1 MNRTVSNAWISLL
14 ITAALLQ
21 ANARGSD
28 SLPPVPAA
36 NTAITRP
43 QDDFY
48 SYVNAK
54 WLAETAIPDDVPWI
68 SPYVINFFKVNAQL
82 QTLIEKLAS
91 TNPPKNSEAQRIG
104 DLYQSYMNESAIEKV
119 GIAPLADDLRLIEQL
134 RSRRGLPGI
143 LGFFNRT
150 HYEVLDSDPR
160 GITPVWPAL
169 VNDDRD
175 AAQMIVSLQQAGL
188 GLRGRDEY
196 LSLDPEHLDLKR
208 QYRQHIAHVLSL
220 AGSPD
225 WDRQADAVLALETKL
240 AEAQLS
246 PEALS
251 HPGDLY
257 HKVRVV
263 DLRRSAPGFDWHQFL
278 AASGFGRPE
287 VVLVDAPSYLAAV
300 AKLAQDEPLASW
312 RSYLRWQLLR
322 RYSPYLSK
330 SFVDADFAFF
340 GGIELGNAKIQDRQA
355 RGTQLVQFQ
364 LPMSL
369 GKLYVET
376 YLPVGS
382 KQRVEAMGE
391 NIRLVFAEDIQN
403 ATWMAPTTK
412 REALAKLQQVLIK
425 IGYPKHWETLSVDI
439 RPDDLIGNLKRIA
452 RVRTDA
458 DAQRLNRPVDRERWL
473 EAPHSVNDYYNTTTN
488 EVAVGAGSMQWP
500 WFDLDADDASNYA
513 GIGSSIGHELG
524 HGFDDRGSLYDGIGN
539 LREWWTPND
548 RTRFEQRAHKL
559 AAQYDAYEPLPGHK
573 VSGALT
579 ESEDI
584 GDLTGLTL
592 AYRAFRH
599 AHPMAHPASAD
610 DLAMDRRFFEAF
622 CTHWRAKYRDK
633 LLLRILAGD
642 GHPPQQYRCNGPLS
656 NFPPFYAAFDVMP
669 GDRMFREPS
678 ERVAIW

>member
-1 MNRTVSNAWISLL
+1 MNRTVSNAWVSLL

-21 ANARGSD
+21 APARGSD
-28 SLPPVPAA
+28 SLPTVPAA
-36 NTAITRP
+36 NTATPRP

-68 SPYVINFFKVNAQL
+68 SPYVVNFFKVNALL
-82 QTLIEKLAS
+82 QTLIEKLGS
-91 TNPPKNSEAQRIG
+91 MNPPKNSEAQRIG

-119 GIAPLADDLRLIEQL
+119 GIAPLSVDLRLIEQL
-134 RSRRGLPGI
+134 RSRKGLPGL

-150 HYEVLDSDPR
+150 HYEVLDGDPR
-160 GITPVWPAL
+160 GITPIWPAV

-175 AAQMIVSLQQAGL
+175 AARVIVSLQQAGL

-196 LSLDPEHLDLKR
+196 LSSDPAHIDLRRK
-208 QYRQHIAHVLSL
+208 YREHIAHVLSM

-225 WDRQADAVLALETKL
+225 PDRQADAVLALETKF

-251 HPGDLY
+251 HPRDLY

-263 DLRRSAPGFDWHQFL
+263 ELPRSAPGFDWQPFL
-278 AASGFGRPE
+278 AASGFRRLE
-287 VVLVDAPSYLAAV
+287 AVLVDAPSYLAAV
-300 AKLAQDEPLASW
+300 AKLAHGEPLATW
-312 RSYLRWQLLR
+312 KSYLRWQLLR

-340 GGIELGNAKIQDRQA
+340 NGIELGNAKIQDRQA

-376 YLPVGS
+376 YLTADS
-382 KQRVEAMGE
+382 KERVEAMAE

-403 ATWMAPTTK
+403 ADWMEPTTK
-412 REALAKLQQVLIK
+412 REALAKLRQVLIK
-425 IGYPKHWETLSVDI
+425 IGYPKQWETLPVDI
-439 RPDDLIGNLKRIA
+439 RPGDLIGNLKRIA
-452 RVRTDA
+452 HLRTDA
-458 DAQRLNRPVDRERWL
+458 EAQRLHRPVDRERWL

-488 EVAVGAGSMQWP
+488 EVAVGAGSLQWP
-500 WFDLDADDASNYA
+500 WFDLNADDASNYA
-513 GIGSSIGHELG
+513 GIGSTIGHELG

-548 RTRFEQRAHKL
+548 RAQFEERAHRL
-559 AAQYDAYEPLPGHK
+559 ATQYDAYEALPGHK
-573 VSGALT
+573 VNGGLT

-592 AYRAFRH
+592 AYRAFRR
-599 AHPMAHPASAD
+599 AHPMGQPATSD

-622 CTHWRAKYRDK
+622 CTHWRAKYRDQ
-633 LLLRILAGD
+633 LLLRILASD
-642 GHPPQQYRCNGPLS
+642 GHPPQQYRCNGPLT
-656 NFPPFYAAFDVMP
+656 NFAPFYAAFGLKP
-669 GDRMFREPS
+669 GDRMFREPG